1 MAEEVLIATLAF
13 STAADS
19 TGFDNIVSFSP
30 SADDL
35 GCCN

>member
-13 STAADS
+13 LIVADS
-19 TGFDNIVSFSP
+19 TGFGNIVSFSP